1 MYFRDKVQRKFIE
14 LLEEAASPKIESV
27 QGTLSK
33 IMSYNSPGK
42 ILDAETL
49 YHILNV
55 PPQERIFYG
64 SCTIALIILVVKKH
78 SKFFHIPS
86 VVYL

>member
-1 MYFRDKVQRKFIE
+1 MYFRDKLQKKFIE
-14 LLEEAASPKIESV
+14 LLEEAASPKLESV
-27 QGTLSK
+27 QGTLTK

-42 ILDAETL
+42 IIDAETL

-64 SCTIALIILVVKKH
+64 SCT
-78 SKFFHIPS
+78 
-86 VVYL
+86 